1 MKLLSL
7 FSGIGAFEKALDYLN
22 INYQLVNYCEI
33 DKYASKAYSLI
44 HNVSE
49 DMNLGDITKVD
60 TTKLP
65 KDIDLISYGFP
76 CQDISLAGKQQGMF
90 NDDGSKTRSGLF
102 FEALRIIEDNKPK
115 IAIAENVKNLVSKKF
130 NAQFQVV
137 LQSLEEAGYNNYW
150 KVLNAKDYGIPQNRE
165 RVFIVSIRKD
175 IDPGSFEFPKPFKLK
190 LRLKDML
197 EDEVDEKYFLS
208 DKMIEYIVAN
218 NEKWTDNN
226 NKSLVNKSVA
236 STINT
241 GEGTRRC
248 DASNYIVKGLPE
260 NTDIKLIQVGNL
272 SGGKWDKINESC
284 RKVYDP
290 DGLAPTI
297 HTCQG
302 GNTEPKIIVSG
313 KTNSEGQRS
322 LILDEEG
329 ICNCLSATDYKQPK
343 QILIREATKKGY
355 AVAEEGDGVYLNRPQ
370 QKRGVVQKGMIQTIK
385 CNGNDLGVVVAAA
398 KRGRGEGWKQEI
410 EVSDRE
416 VANAITT
423 VSKDSMVALDGLRI
437 RKLTPKECFRLMAFE
452 DEDIDYLIEN
462 KISNTQLYKM
472 AGNSIV
478 VDVLK
483 YIFKEL
489 FRVINIPLEVLERKD
504 EFMKKT
510 KLTINGY
517 LLDRMFNIEKLVNN
531 EPDLFNELCEKY
543 PGEEGINWIEVG
555 KKGKPIKKVV
565 ETPEI
570 KEEPKTEEVS
580 EPVQEVIEEPKQEF
594 PEDFQPLYKVGEK
607 LKIEYL
613 DGKKRESITI
623 TSIHLNN
630 DKTLYYYGYTID
642 ETGEHKEMAE
652 DWLVDHEVLQAA

>member
-1 MKLLSL
+1 
-7 FSGIGAFEKALDYLN
+7 
-22 INYQLVNYCEI
+22 
-33 DKYASKAYSLI
+33 
-44 HNVSE
+44 
-49 DMNLGDITKVD
+49 
-60 TTKLP
+60 
-65 KDIDLISYGFP
+65 
-76 CQDISLAGKQQGMF
+76 
-90 NDDGSKTRSGLF
+90 
-102 FEALRIIEDNKPK
+102 
-115 IAIAENVKNLVSKKF
+115 
-130 NAQFQVV
+130 
-137 LQSLEEAGYNNYW
+137 
-150 KVLNAKDYGIPQNRE
+150 
-165 RVFIVSIRKD
+165 
-175 IDPGSFEFPKPFKLK
+175 
-190 LRLKDML
+190 ML

-218 NEKWTDNN
+218 NEKWTGNN

-248 DASNYIVKGLPE
+248 DASNCIVKGLPE
-260 NTDIKLIQVGNL
+260 DTDLKEAVRIGGVFDKDGVKHQAGSVWDINGL
-272 SGGKWDKINESC
+272 S
-284 RKVYDP
+284 
-290 DGLAPTI
+290 PTLD
-297 HTCQG
+297 TMQG
-302 GNTEPKIIVSG
+302 GY
-313 KTNSEGQRS
+313 R
-322 LILDEEG
+322 
-329 ICNCLSATDYKQPK
+329 QPC
-343 QILIREATKKGY
+343 ILIREATKKGY

-398 KRGRGEGWKQEI
+398 QRGRGEGWKQEI

-452 DEDIDYLIEN
+452 DEDIDCLIEN

-642 ETGEHKEMAE
+642 ETGEHKEIAE

>member
-60 TTKLP
+60 ITKLP

-102 FEALRIIEDNKPK
+102 FEALRIIEDTKPK

-130 NAQFQVV
+130 NAQFKVV

-175 IDPGSFEFPKPFKLK
+175 IDPGSFDFPKPFKLE

-218 NEKWTDNN
+218 NEKWEGSK
-226 NKSLVNKSVA
+226 KSVVNKSVA
-236 STINT
+236 TCITT

-260 NTDIKLIQVGNL
+260 NTDIKLIQVGQMYGTEKEPNPQA
-272 SGGKWDKINESC
+272 G
-284 RKVYDP
+284 RVYDP
-290 DGLAPTI
+290 NGLSPTMDS
-297 HTCQG
+297 CSG
-302 GNTEPKIIVSG
+302 GNRMPK
-313 KTNSEGQRS
+313 
-322 LILDEEG
+322 
-329 ICNCLSATDYKQPK
+329 
-343 QILIREATKKGY
+343 ILIREATKKGY
-355 AVAEEGDGVYLNRPQ
+355 AVAEEGDGVYLNRPH

-385 CNGNDLGVVVAAA
+385 CNGNDLGVVVLGNYSPSGHNASRIVDSNGLAPTVMDNHGTVTATVVAAA
-398 KRGRGEGWKQEI
+398 QRGRGEGWKQEI

-452 DEDIDYLIEN
+452 DKDIDCLIDN

-517 LLDRMFNIEKLVNN
+517 LLDRMFNIENLVNN

-543 PGEEGINWIEVG
+543 PAEEGINWIEVG
-555 KKGKPIKKVV
+555 KKGKSIKKVV

-570 KEEPKTEEVS
+570 KEEPKIEEVVE

-630 DKTLYYYGYTID
+630 DKTLYYYGYVVD